1 MKVYKMLIIAV
12 FTAFIIIFSSCSNS
26 SAESEKPVEITGLA
40 FSQSVPIIYAEQF
53 TIDRYEGG
61 YSLIRT
67 MKGEQY
73 LLVPSEKE
81 APEGLSEEI
90 TVLQKPLDNIYLVAA
105 TAMGHFAELGQGE
118 AVKFSGKKAEDWYID
133 YARNAVENGTMK
145 YAGKYREPDYEMLME
160 NGCRLSIQSTMIEHS
175 PEVKEKLN
183 ELGIPVF
190 IDYSSYESHPLGRSE
205 WIKLY
210 GEMTDTSDLAE
221 KLFNEQVEELRNVSE
236 TATGKTAA
244 FFYINTAGQ
253 AVTRKPGDYISKM
266 IELAGGENAFKGLGD
281 DSSAS
286 SVTMEWEQFYTLAK
300 NADYIIYNSTID
312 GEISSIDELVS
323 KNELLSE
330 FKAVKDGNVW
340 CTRAVLYQESG
351 KLGTVISDLNSIFT
365 DSYETE
371 PPFFLFKLNK
381 GENSD

>member
-1 MKVYKMLIIAV
+1 MKPVKMLIIVV
-12 FTAFIIIFSSCSNS
+12 FTAVIIVFSSCSGS
-26 SAESEKPVEITGLA
+26 SAESEKPVEIAGLT
-40 FSQSVPIIYAEQF
+40 FSESVPLAYAEQF

-67 MKGEQY
+67 MKGERY
-73 LLVPSEKE
+73 LLVPREKE
-81 APEGLSEEI
+81 VPAELSEEI
-90 TVLQKPLDNIYLVAA
+90 TVIQKPIDNIYLVAA
-105 TAMGHFAELGQGE
+105 TAMGHFVELGQGE

-221 KLFNEQVEELRNVSE
+221 KLFNEQVEELQSISE
-236 TATGKTAA
+236 TATGKIVA

-266 IELAGGENAFKGLGD
+266 IELAGGKNAFISLGD

-286 SVTMEWEQFYTLAK
+286 SITMEWEQFYTLAK

-312 GEISSIDELVS
+312 GEISTIDELVS
-323 KNELLSE
+323 KDKLLSE
-330 FKAVKDGNVW
+330 FKAVKNGNVW
-340 CTRAVLYQESG
+340 CTKAALYQEPG

-371 PPFFLFKLNK
+371 PPLFLFKLNE

>member
-1 MKVYKMLIIAV
+1 M
-12 FTAFIIIFSSCSNS
+12 FIIVFSSCSGS

-190 IDYSSYESHPLGRSE
+190 IDYSSYESHPR
-205 WIKLY
+205 
-210 GEMTDTSDLAE
+210 AE
-221 KLFNEQVEELRNVSE
+221 VN
-236 TATGKTAA
+236 G
-244 FFYINTAGQ
+244 
-253 AVTRKPGDYISKM
+253 
-266 IELAGGENAFKGLGD
+266 
-281 DSSAS
+281 
-286 SVTMEWEQFYTLAK
+286 
-300 NADYIIYNSTID
+300 
-312 GEISSIDELVS
+312 
-323 KNELLSE
+323 
-330 FKAVKDGNVW
+330 
-340 CTRAVLYQESG
+340 
-351 KLGTVISDLNSIFT
+351 
-365 DSYETE
+365 
-371 PPFFLFKLNK
+371 
-381 GENSD
+381 